1 MKNWMLALFVALALS
16 ACASCVFEPTPTGRS
31 ACDSRPPP
39 KPRLPYDAW
48 HLSFMVP
55 AHMEGW
61 VETIDVV
68 DTRGLKFPGA
78 YTGLAVQGRTTQGW
92 AAGGGFGRK
101 VYDAELPQKLYVRWQ
116 SLVEPQTYRAELT
129 IPENVR
135 KQMRERHRVDCKVPG
150 AGYRDSMLIGGAP
163 GGAMRVWLIGPCLA
177 DLEVLRAQAEVEPLG
192 PSRGQTKGAYAYTFE
207 QLEPATQRYIKEHG
221 IPYGSW

>member
-31 ACDSRPPP
+31 ACDRPPP

-68 DTRGLKFPGA
+68 DTRGLKFPDA

-129 IPENVR
+129 IPESVR

-150 AGYRDSMLIGGAP
+150 AGYRDSVLIGGAP
-163 GGAMRVWLIGPCLA
+163 GGAMRVWLTGPCLA

-192 PSRGQTKGAYAYTFE
+192 PDQGQYGGKYVT
-207 QLEPATQRYIKEHG
+207 LSDRATQYIQQNG
-221 IPYGSW
+221 IPYESW